1 MNPKAPPVLA
11 LEPRLDSTLIR
22 PWLFEPLEMAPKRI
36 LVPASKA
43 RLHANYDSFML
54 CGSSG
59 FLLKVLMEADTAEVK
74 SKMED
79 YEVIEQIGRGAFGS
93 AFLVLHKNEKRK
105 IVSWASQW
113 YVLKKIRLAKQT
125 EKFKRTAHQEMNL
138 IAKLNNPYI
147 VDYKDSWVDKGNC
160 VCIVTG
166 YCEGGDMAGIIKKA
180 RGIFFPEEKL
190 CKWLAQLLLAV
201 DYLHSNRV
209 LHRDL
214 KCSNIFLTKDND
226 VRLGD
231 FGLAKLLNT
240 EDLASSVVGTPN
252 YMCPELLADIPYGYK
267 SDIWSLGCCMFEIAA
282 HQPAFRAPD
291 MAGLV
296 NKINRSS
303 ISPLPIVYSS
313 SLKQI
318 IKSML
323 RKNPEHRPTAAELL
337 RHPHLQPHLLRCR
350 NASSVFLPIFPINN
364 SKEKTR
370 RKSLPAKLSVVID
383 NRGEEVGASKQPENE
398 HPFGRNIVA
407 QRSNLPQ
414 NDKPTSMSSTED
426 NLENKT
432 VDPTSCSVEVSDGPK
447 DSSTDSETS
456 VCNGEKQA
464 NCSSPPQKDGTDIES
479 TSESIPNSQLEEEEP
494 SVVHFQHLQE
504 VDVKIVT
511 TKDQATFCSGQVPE
525 ELQTEGQRDTVDET
539 RKLEM
544 PSLSC
549 VNHDASSDDKSPPS
563 TVNEPYAEVLQK
575 PESPDVYTESAH
587 MDFLS
592 SETNDVLPCKDEIQE
607 KPESNNCST
616 ETEKDDIHAMSNAQL
631 LSTLAALTGDE
642 TKSDWENPTQQ
653 RADALESLLELC
665 ARLLKQ
671 EKIDELAGVLKPF
684 GEEMVSSRE
693 TAIWLTKSLMS
704 QQKLNGG
711 T

>member
-1 MNPKAPPVLA
+1 
-11 LEPRLDSTLIR
+11 
-22 PWLFEPLEMAPKRI
+22 
-36 LVPASKA
+36 
-43 RLHANYDSFML
+43 
-54 CGSSG
+54 
-59 FLLKVLMEADTAEVK
+59 MEADTAEVK

-93 AFLVLHKNEKRK
+93 AFLVLHKTEKK
-105 IVSWASQW
+105 K

-147 VDYKDSWVDKGNC
+147 VEYKDSWVDKGNC

-166 YCEGGDMAGIIKKA
+166 YCEGGDMAAIIKKA

-214 KCSNIFLTKDND
+214 KCSNIFLTKEND
-226 VRLGD
+226 IRLGD

-291 MAGLV
+291 MAGLI
-296 NKINRSS
+296 NKINRSC

-313 SLKQI
+313 SLLVLSFPTLKQI

-370 RKSLPAKLSVVID
+370 RKSLPARLSVGKD
-383 NRGEEVGASKQPENE
+383 NRDKDVGASKQPEYE
-398 HPFGRNIVA
+398 YPFERNVEA

-414 NDKPTSMSSTED
+414 NDKPTSMSSTEYS
-426 NLENKT
+426 LENKT

-464 NCSSPPQKDGTDIES
+464 DCSSPPQKDGTEIES
-479 TSESIPNSQLEEEEP
+479 TSESIPNSQHEADCSSPPQKDGTEIESTSESIPNSQHEEEEP
-494 SVVHFQHLQE
+494 SALRFQDLQE

-511 TKDQATFCSGQVPE
+511 SKDQATFCSGQFPE
-525 ELQTEGQRDTVDET
+525 EVQTEGKGDTVDET

-549 VNHDASSDDKSPPS
+549 ADHDATSDDKSPPS
-563 TVNEPYAEVLQK
+563 TVNEPYAEALQK
-575 PESPDVYTESAH
+575 PESPDVYTESTH
-587 MDFLS
+587 IEYLS
-592 SETNDVLPCKDEIQE
+592 SESNDVLPCKDEIQA
-607 KPESNNCST
+607 KPENSNRSMD
-616 ETEKDDIHAMSNAQL
+616 TEKDDIHAMTNAQL
-631 LSTLAALTGDE
+631 LSKLAALTGDE
-642 TKSDWENPTQQ
+642 AKSEWENPSQQ

-704 QQKLNGG
+704 QQKLNEG